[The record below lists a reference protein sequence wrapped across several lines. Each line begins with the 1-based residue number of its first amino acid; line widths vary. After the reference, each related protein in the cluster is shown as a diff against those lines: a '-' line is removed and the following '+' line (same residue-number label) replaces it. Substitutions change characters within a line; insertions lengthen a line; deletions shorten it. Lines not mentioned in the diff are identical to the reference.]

1 MREKRRTLKHKLLC
15 IGIALWLA
23 MASGCLP
30 PDEEYTNNMDTSDY
44 TGQVEI
50 PSEEKEAVIL
60 MTALKKDAS
69 GPLNPSGESEK
80 AFYRL
85 LFLNITEPDKNQ
97 NVNPSVALKWNL
109 DEDLMTWRFVIA
121 QDIYFHDGTLLTPSD
136 VLFTLE
142 TVKSLG
148 PDSPYYGAVRNI
160 KSMEI
165 EGNTLVIRLN
175 TEDSLL
181 PWRMNLP
188 VISHKANEDDKY
200 KWIGT
205 GPFEFVSEDET
216 GITLK
221 KKDKE
226 KLFFKLE
233 FVTSEKDLRNILKPG
248 NNSISTVPA
257 DEGALYEKRV
267 DLFSNTY
274 TGSEFIFISFNCSAQ
289 YMNRTNFRKALSCFL
304 DTAGIVE
311 SVYGDNV
318 VRAFYAIHPD
328 SFLLGD
334 SRKNGTEFDI
344 EAGRELLKQEN
355 IPLYGGIY
363 QRVQQITTV
372 DAEGNTIVTYR
383 YTPLRLRILVNGYD
397 RQKLAVAE
405 EIKKQLEACGIQTA
419 INSPSAD
426 RVKDLIKR
434 REYDI
439 LVSSIDLSYV
449 PDPEII
455 GMLYKEGEENRL
467 SNVCSL
473 PAGSPLKAICEKTY
487 KASNLSETVEGL
499 KEVKNFVLNEVPYI
513 GLGFKKVS
521 CVYSRTINGNFGKDV
536 FVFFRDVEGLDCK

>member
-1 MREKRRTLKHKLLC
+1 M
-15 IGIALWLA
+15 
-23 MASGCLP
+23 
-30 PDEEYTNNMDTSDY
+30 
-44 TGQVEI
+44 
-50 PSEEKEAVIL
+50 
-60 MTALKKDAS
+60 
-69 GPLNPSGESEK
+69 
-80 AFYRL
+80 
-85 LFLNITEPDKNQ
+85 
-97 NVNPSVALKWNL
+97 
-109 DEDLMTWRFVIA
+109 
-121 QDIYFHDGTLLTPSD
+121 
-136 VLFTLE
+136 
-142 TVKSLG
+142 
-148 PDSPYYGAVRNI
+148 
-160 KSMEI
+160 
-165 EGNTLVIRLN
+165 
-175 TEDSLL
+175 
-181 PWRMNLP
+181 
-188 VISHKANEDDKY
+188 
-200 KWIGT
+200 
-205 GPFEFVSEDET
+205 
-216 GITLK
+216 
-221 KKDKE
+221 
-226 KLFFKLE
+226 
-233 FVTSEKDLRNILKPG
+233 
-248 NNSISTVPA
+248 
-257 DEGALYEKRV
+257 
-267 DLFSNTY
+267 
-274 TGSEFIFISFNCSAQ
+274 
-289 YMNRTNFRKALSCFL
+289 
-304 DTAGIVE
+304 
-311 SVYGDNV
+311 
-318 VRAFYAIHPD
+318 
-328 SFLLGD
+328 
-334 SRKNGTEFDI
+334 
-344 EAGRELLKQEN
+344 KQEN

-473 PAGSPLKAICEKTY
+473 PSGSPLKAICEKTY